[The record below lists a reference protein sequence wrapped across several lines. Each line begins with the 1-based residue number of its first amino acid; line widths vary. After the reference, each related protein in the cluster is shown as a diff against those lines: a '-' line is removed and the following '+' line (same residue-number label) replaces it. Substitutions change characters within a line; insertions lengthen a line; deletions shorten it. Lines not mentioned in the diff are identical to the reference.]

1 MLGSQPGGLSFPV
14 DHPAGDSTIE
24 RGNRFALQRRS
35 WSSVFNCY
43 APTVTRD
50 PEPSFPR
57 GSRCPEGATAPA
69 FASAPS
75 GCTSSA
81 LMGGSL
87 VGCSRLRGQCISS
100 ETKLNVTSPS
110 AKSENI
116 WRSHRK
122 TADPLVLVTLLLTGR
137 NAQWAAALIA
147 AGAVSVYR
155 PAGRGRVH
163 PWSNGCA
170 RARRAGNGQHHERT
184 ARHQGRGDHVAR
196 ARWGYAR

>member
-1 MLGSQPGGLSFPV
+1 MLDLPTLQRNSVSFCRSAVVQNRQEIFDFECTGHGTPTQSGGNVGCWGRSLADFRSPV

-75 GCTSSA
+75 EC
-81 LMGGSL
+81 
-87 VGCSRLRGQCISS
+87 CQ
-100 ETKLNVTSPS
+100 
-110 AKSENI
+110 
-116 WRSHRK
+116 
-122 TADPLVLVTLLLTGR
+122 
-137 NAQWAAALIA
+137 
-147 AGAVSVYR
+147 
-155 PAGRGRVH
+155 
-163 PWSNGCA
+163 
-170 RARRAGNGQHHERT
+170 
-184 ARHQGRGDHVAR
+184 
-196 ARWGYAR
+196 